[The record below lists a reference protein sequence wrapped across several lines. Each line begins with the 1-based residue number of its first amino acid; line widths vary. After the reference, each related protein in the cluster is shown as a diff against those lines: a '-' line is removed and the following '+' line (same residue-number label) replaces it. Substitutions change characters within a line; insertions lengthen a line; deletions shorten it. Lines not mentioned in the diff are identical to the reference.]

1 MIILIVG
8 DFGVGKDTVANMIVS
23 HLDNTQKI
31 LSYTTRK
38 PRYDG
43 EDTHI
48 FVDDFNDNNVLAH
61 TQIGEHHYWTKKSQ
75 FDKTK
80 YNIYV
85 VDSLG
90 VKDVIDAEF
99 DDIFIIEIVRPKWLI
114 DVDKERLERPRL
126 FTFNYSA
133 FVDYRIIND
142 KSLSDLEKTVQD
154 MIQTHIVKE

>member
-8 DFGVGKDTVANMIVS
+8 DFGVGKDTVADMILS
-23 HLDNTQKI
+23 YLEPAQKI

-48 FVDDFNDNNVLAH
+48 FVDEFDNDNVLAY

-90 VKDVIDAEF
+90 VRDVIESEF
-99 DDIFIIEIVRPKWLI
+99 DDIFIIEVVRPKWLI
-114 DVDKERLERPRL
+114 DLDEKRLERPRL
-126 FTFNYSA
+126 STFNYSS

-142 KSLSDLEKTVQD
+142 RSLSDLKKTVQD
-154 MIQTHIVKE
+154 MIQTHIVKK

>member
-8 DFGVGKDTVANMIVS
+8 DFGVGKDTVADMILS
-23 HLDNTQKI
+23 YLEPAQKI

-48 FVDDFNDNNVLAH
+48 FVDEFDSDNVLAY

-90 VKDVIDAEF
+90 VRDVIESEF

-114 DVDKERLERPRL
+114 DLNKERLERLRL
-126 FTFNYSA
+126 STFNYSS

-142 KSLSDLEKTVQD
+142 RSLSDLEKTVQD
-154 MIQTHIVKE
+154 MIQTHIVKK